1 MLVNENI
8 GGHLLRVNG
17 FLRRTIRCGYCLP
30 DFPTFADQCATA
42 DEKLFDKICLD
53 NNHVLHCLLRPP
65 TSASQSY
72 NLRPRAHSLEL
83 PQHSG
88 HLSDWLQ
95 FHYTNVFL
103 LTFTKLLLL
112 LLLLFSVSI
121 YLFIYLFPVTVYLQL
136 RSVNV
141 SNKRIW

>member
-1 MLVNENI
+1 M
-8 GGHLLRVNG
+8 
-17 FLRRTIRCGYCLP
+17 P

-53 NNHVLHCLLRPP
+53 NNHVLHCLLPPP

-88 HLSDWLQ
+88 HLTDSNLI
-95 FHYTNVFL
+95 TRML
-103 LTFTKLLLL
+103 FTDIYYIIIIIIIIFCLYL
-112 LLLLFSVSI
+112 SI
-121 YLFIYLFPVTVYLQL
+121 YLFIYFLSLSICSCVLSTFLINEYE
-136 RSVNV
+136 
-141 SNKRIW
+141 

>member
-88 HLSDWLQ
+88 HLTDSN
-95 FHYTNVFL
+95 FITRML
-103 LTFTKLLLL
+103 LMTFTKLLLFFTL
-112 LLLLFSVSI
+112 GSKD
-121 YLFIYLFPVTVYLQL
+121 PGG
-136 RSVNV
+136 
-141 SNKRIW
+141 